1 MSESTATQDPVVTH
15 LQDLLRLASVSP
27 DDGGTHKLLD
37 TFYSQ
42 LGMSCSHHEGPI
54 CSTLLRPTYST
65 LWAISPPTKNPA
77 DAPKKGRKPL
87 LVFAGH
93 TDVVPPGEASSWT
106 LPPYS
111 GEIREGEIYGR
122 GAVDMKG
129 SIAAFNA
136 ALSEFVKSHP
146 WETLPFQ
153 VGVIMV
159 TDEETTSKGTP
170 SVLESLHK
178 EGIKIDAALVA
189 EPTSVNKIGDMV
201 KLGRRGSIT
210 ATITIKGVQG
220 HSAYPDDARNP
231 VHLGAQAI
239 ADLCRIPWDKG
250 DKLWPATTGQV
261 TNLKAGT
268 GATNV
273 IPESVQL
280 TINVRFSR
288 AYTRD
293 SVKEIVENVVKKH
306 VAESDLEISWT
317 GGSLPFLTPEGPLLE
332 TLEASIKEVTGI
344 TPVRSTSGGTS
355 DARFLSAAGI
365 PVFEFGL
372 RHYLAHKVDE
382 RVGVDEL
389 IQLKDIFKVFL
400 EKCREIPA
408 VLTSV

>member
-1 MSESTATQDPVVTH
+1 MSDSTAPQDPVVTH
-15 LQDLLRLASVSP
+15 LQELLRLASVSP

-37 TFYSQ
+37 AFYSE
-42 LGMSCSHHEGPI
+42 LGMSCSHHSGPI
-54 CSTLLRPTYST
+54 CST
-65 LWAISPPTKNPA
+65 LWAISPPSKEIANESQ
-77 DAPKKGRKPL
+77 KGRKPL

-93 TDVVPPGEASSWT
+93 TDVVPPGEASSWS
-106 LPPYS
+106 LPPFS
-111 GEIREGEIYGR
+111 GEIHEGEIYGR

-129 SIAAFNA
+129 GTAAFNA

-146 WETLPFQ
+146 WDTLPFQ

-170 SVLESLHK
+170 LVLESLK
-178 EGIKIDAALVA
+178 KDGIKIDAALVA
-189 EPTSVNKIGDMV
+189 EPSSVNKIGDMV

-231 VHLGAQAI
+231 VHMGAQAI
-239 ADLCRIPWDKG
+239 ADLCAISWDKG
-250 DKLWPATTGQV
+250 DRLWPATTGQV

-280 TINVRFSR
+280 TINVRFSPV
-288 AYTRD
+288 YTRE
-293 SVKEIVENVVKKH
+293 SVKELVENVVKKH

-382 RVGVDEL
+382 RVGVGEL
-389 IQLKDIFKVFL
+389 IQLKQIFKVFL
-400 EKCREIPA
+400 EKCKETPS
-408 VLTSV
+408 VLGSA